1 MFLDKINRAIG
12 KGVANLTLLMVL
24 VTFIVVVLR
33 YGFNLGWIWLQ
44 EIVTWMHAAVFLLA
58 AAYTFSED
66 AHVRVDVF
74 YRNWSERTKNKVNLI
89 GNVFCLCPIALLLLV
104 GSLDYVS
111 ASWEMQESSRE
122 AGGLAYPLIPLL
134 KTLIQSDFKQYLEKY
149 WYPGT
154 MYMENHQT
162 GKSTLVAW
170 KNYKFGNGLTDKDFN
185 KNSLK
190 RAR

>member
-12 KGVANLTLLMVL
+12 KGVANITLLMVL
-24 VTFIVVVLR
+24 VTFVIVVLR

-74 YRNWSERTKNKVNLI
+74 YRNWSQRTKNKVNLI

-111 ASWEMQESSRE
+111 ASWEMQESSR
-122 AGGLAYPLIPLL
+122 
-134 KTLIQSDFKQYLEKY
+134 
-149 WYPGT
+149 
-154 MYMENHQT
+154 
-162 GKSTLVAW
+162 
-170 KNYKFGNGLTDKDFN
+170 
-185 KNSLK
+185 
-190 RAR
+190 

>member
-1 MFLDKINRAIG
+1 MFLDKIKRASG

-74 YRNWSERTKNKVNLI
+74 YRNWSARTKNKVNLI

-134 KTLIQSDFKQYLEKY
+134 KTLIPLTGLMLFSQGLVHAYSSYLRLQ
-149 WYPGT
+149 
-154 MYMENHQT
+154 H
-162 GKSTLVAW
+162 
-170 KNYKFGNGLTDKDFN
+170 D
-185 KNSLK
+185 
-190 RAR
+190 

>member
-24 VTFIVVVLR
+24 GTFIVVVLR

-44 EIVTWMHAAVFLLA
+44 EMVTWMHAAVFLLA

-111 ASWEMQESSRE
+111 ASWEVQESSRE
-122 AGGLAYPLIPLL
+122 AGGLAYPLIPMR
-134 KTLIQSDFKQYLEKY
+134 KTLLPLTGLMLFSQGVVRAYSCYL
-149 WYPGT
+149 WLR
-154 MYMENHQT
+154 H
-162 GKSTLVAW
+162 
-170 KNYKFGNGLTDKDFN
+170 D
-185 KNSLK
+185 
-190 RAR
+190 

>member
-1 MFLDKINRAIG
+1 MLLLSDLVFLDKINRAIG

-24 VTFIVVVLR
+24 VTFVVVVLR

-44 EIVTWMHAAVFLLA
+44 ELVTWMHAAVFLLA

-74 YRNWSERTKNKVNLI
+74 YRNWGERMKNKVNLI

-134 KTLIQSDFKQYLEKY
+134 KTLIPFAGLMLFFQGLAQTYVCYLR
-149 WYPGT
+149 
-154 MYMENHQT
+154 
-162 GKSTLVAW
+162 L
-170 KNYKFGNGLTDKDFN
+170 KND
-185 KNSLK
+185 
-190 RAR
+190 

>member
-1 MFLDKINRAIG
+1 VLPLSDLVFLDKINRAIG

-24 VTFIVVVLR
+24 VTFVVVVLR

-44 EIVTWMHAAVFLLA
+44 ELVTWMHAAVFLLVA
-58 AAYTFSED
+58 AFTFSED

-74 YRNWSERTKNKVNLI
+74 YRNWDERTKNKVNLI
-89 GNVFCLCPIALLLLV
+89 GNVLCLCPIAMLLLV

-134 KTLIQSDFKQYLEKY
+134 KTLIPLTGLMLFFQGLAQAYVCYLR
-149 WYPGT
+149 
-154 MYMENHQT
+154 
-162 GKSTLVAW
+162 L
-170 KNYKFGNGLTDKDFN
+170 KND
-185 KNSLK
+185 
-190 RAR
+190 